1 MIITDTHTHTS
12 VIYIK
17 NERIALQ
24 RGQRVFLCMYGLC
37 VGVRVL
43 VLEPVY
49 LLLLAVAQCGGGSAL
64 NTLKKDL
71 FYIWYFSTV
80 CTVCEAF

>member
-1 MIITDTHTHTS
+1 MIIRHTHTS
-12 VIYIK
+12 GIYIK
-17 NERIALQ
+17 NERTALQ

-43 VLEPVY
+43 QPVY

-80 CTVCEAF
+80 CTVFAAF